1 MKQSKRTRQFFRLFM
16 RDQNR
21 IFAYILTLVPHGAD
35 AEDIMQETASVA
47 WEKFGTFKEGT
58 DFAAWLKKI
67 AFHKV
72 MDHRK
77 RGGHHRVIFSDELVS
92 MLAPRA
98 EKTFEQIDTRMAALE
113 FCVRRLSFPDRQLL
127 KRRYED
133 GLTIKAI
140 AQEADR
146 PVQGLYKVMIRIL
159 NQLRRCVHY
168 SLLSGRFQEE
178 AFE

>member
-1 MKQSKRTRQFFRLFM
+1 MKQSKRTRQFFSLFM
-16 RDQNR
+16 RHQNR
-21 IFAYILTLVPHGAD
+21 IFAYILTLVPHSAD

-58 DFAAWLKKI
+58 DFAAWLKTI

-77 RGGHHRVIFSDELVS
+77 RGGHHRVIFSDDLIKV
-92 MLAPRA
+92 LAPRA
-98 EKTFEQIDTRMAALE
+98 EKTFEQTDTRAAALKS
-113 FCVRRLSFPDRQLL
+113 CLKRLSSPDRQLL
-127 KRRYED
+127 KRHYED

-140 AQEADR
+140 AEETNR
-146 PVQGLYKVMIRIL
+146 PIQGLYKVMVRIL
-159 NQLRRCVHY
+159 DRLRRCVHY

>member
-1 MKQSKRTRQFFRLFM
+1 MKTRQFFRLFM

-21 IFAYILTLVPHGAD
+21 IFAYILTLVPHSAD

-77 RGGHHRVIFSDELVS
+77 RVGHNHVIFSDDLIRI
-92 MLAPRA
+92 LGPRA
-98 EKTFEQIDTRMAALE
+98 EETFEQTDTRMAALK
-113 FCVRRLSFPDRQLL
+113 FCLKHLSLPDRRLL

-140 AQEADR
+140 AEEANR
-146 PVQGLYKVMIRIL
+146 SVQGLYKVMIRIL
-159 NQLRRCVHY
+159 EQLRRCVHY
-168 SLLSGRFQEE
+168 SLLSGQFQEE
-178 AFE
+178 PLE

>member
-1 MKQSKRTRQFFRLFM
+1 M
-16 RDQNR
+16 RHQNQ
-21 IFAYILTLVPHGAD
+21 IFAYILTLVPHCAD

-58 DFAAWLKKI
+58 DFAAWIKKI
-67 AFHKV
+67 AFHKI

-77 RGGHHRVIFSDELVS
+77 RGGHHRVIFSDDLIRVLS
-92 MLAPRA
+92 PRA
-98 EKTFEQIDTRMAALE
+98 ENTFGQTDTRVAALKS
-113 FCVRRLSFPDRQLL
+113 CLKRLNSPDRRLL
-127 KRRYED
+127 KRRYEE

-140 AQEADR
+140 AEQANR
-146 PVQGLYKVMIRIL
+146 PVQGLYKVMIRIH

-168 SLLSGRFQEE
+168 ALLSGQFNEE

>member
-1 MKQSKRTRQFFRLFM
+1 MKQSKKTRQFFRLFM
-16 RDQNR
+16 GHQNR
-21 IFAYILTLVPHGAD
+21 IFAYILTLVPHVAD

-77 RGGHHRVIFSDELVS
+77 RGGHHRIIFSDDLIRI
-92 MLAPRA
+92 LAPRA
-98 EKTFEQIDTRMAALE
+98 EKTFEQTDTRMAALKSCLE
-113 FCVRRLSFPDRQLL
+113 RLSPPDRRLL

-140 AQEADR
+140 AEEANR

-159 NQLRRCVHY
+159 EQLRRCVHY
-168 SLLSGRFQEE
+168 SLLSGQFQEE

>member
-1 MKQSKRTRQFFRLFM
+1 MKQSKRTRQFFSLFM
-16 RDQNR
+16 RHQNR

-77 RGGHHRVIFSDELVS
+77 RSGHLY
-92 MLAPRA
+92 PRA
-98 EKTFEQIDTRMAALE
+98 VRIGVSVGGQAMMLPLVTCTRQRNCLKT
-113 FCVRRLSFPDRQLL
+113 
-127 KRRYED
+127 
-133 GLTIKAI
+133 
-140 AQEADR
+140 
-146 PVQGLYKVMIRIL
+146 
-159 NQLRRCVHY
+159 Y
-168 SLLSGRFQEE
+168 S
-178 AFE
+178 

>member
-1 MKQSKRTRQFFRLFM
+1 MKQSKRTRQFFSLFM
-16 RDQNR
+16 RHQNR
-21 IFAYILTLVPHGAD
+21 IFAYILTLVPHCAD

-77 RGGHHRVIFSDELVS
+77 RGGHYRVIFSDDLLRV
-92 MLAPRA
+92 LAPRA
-98 EKTFEQIDTRMAALE
+98 EETFEQTDTRMAALKS
-113 FCVRRLSFPDRQLL
+113 CLKSLSSPDRQLL
-127 KRRYED
+127 KRRFED

-140 AQEADR
+140 AEETNR

-159 NQLRRCVHY
+159 DQLRRCVHY
-168 SLLSGRFQEE
+168 LLLSGQFQEE

>member
-1 MKQSKRTRQFFRLFM
+1 MKQSKKTREFFRLFM
-16 RDQNR
+16 GHQNR
-21 IFAYILTLVPHGAD
+21 IFAYILTLVPHVAD

-77 RGGHHRVIFSDELVS
+77 RGGHHHVIFSDDLIKV
-92 MLAPRA
+92 LGPRA
-98 EKTFEQIDTRMAALE
+98 EETFEQTDTRMAALK
-113 FCVRRLSFPDRQLL
+113 FCLKHLSSPDRRLL

-140 AQEADR
+140 AEEANR
-146 PVQGLYKVMIRIL
+146 SVQGLYKVMIRIHE
-159 NQLRRCVHY
+159 QLRRCVHY

>member
-1 MKQSKRTRQFFRLFM
+1 MKQSGKTRQFFRLFM
-16 RDQNR
+16 RHQNQ
-21 IFAYILTLVPHGAD
+21 IFSYILTLVPHGAD

-47 WEKFGTFKEGT
+47 WEKFGTFKEST

-77 RGGHHRVIFSDELVS
+77 RGGHHRVIFSDDLIK

-98 EKTFEQIDTRMAALE
+98 EKTFEKTNIHMAALK
-113 FCVRRLSFPDRQLL
+113 FCLKRLNLPDRRLL

-140 AQEADR
+140 AEEADR
-146 PVQGLYKVMIRIL
+146 SVHGLYKFMIRIL
-159 NQLRRCVHY
+159 EQLRRCVHY
-168 SLLSGRFQEE
+168 SLLSGQFQEE
-178 AFE
+178 TFE

>member
-1 MKQSKRTRQFFRLFM
+1 MKQSRRTREFFRLFM
-16 RDQNR
+16 RHQNR

-35 AEDIMQETASVA
+35 AEDIMQETACVA

-77 RGGHHRVIFSDELVS
+77 RGGYHRVIFSDDLIRV
-92 MLAPRA
+92 LAPQA
-98 EKTFEQIDTRMAALE
+98 EKTFEKTDIHMAALR
-113 FCVRRLSFPDRQLL
+113 FCLKRLSSPDRQLL

-146 PVQGLYKVMIRIL
+146 PVQGLYKVMIRIP

-168 SLLSGRFQEE
+168 SLLSEQFKEE